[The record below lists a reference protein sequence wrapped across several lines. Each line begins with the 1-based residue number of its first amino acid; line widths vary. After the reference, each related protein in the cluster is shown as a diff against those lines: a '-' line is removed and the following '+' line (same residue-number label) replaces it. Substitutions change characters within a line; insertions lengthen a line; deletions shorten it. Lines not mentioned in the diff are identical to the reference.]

1 MQHFFS
7 NWGPNF
13 NQISDG
19 NQFVIISREKYSS
32 QYSGSL
38 KPLVKLCI
46 KASGALHSVQSA
58 TLEQASN
65 LEIFNFELTAHPN
78 AKDVESLQF
87 LVFKY
92 IFLKSQSIVCLLA
105 HDGSAGF
112 SLGFKISDDI
122 DVYFQ
127 LLHLL

>member
-1 MQHFFS
+1 MF
-7 NWGPNF
+7 
-13 NQISDG
+13 
-19 NQFVIISREKYSS
+19 
-32 QYSGSL
+32 
-38 KPLVKLCI
+38 LVQ
-46 KASGALHSVQSA
+46 ASGKVVHKSIWCTPFCTEL
-58 TLEQASN
+58 ASN